1 MGGDCGNAHCGPAG
15 YPAAAPLHQSSTAG
29 ACHTQR
35 RSQGGSGK
43 GDWSSGEPRPSPL
56 RRATP
61 IGALGR
67 CAGPCGGGR
76 AAKQWQDGA
85 ECTTGSPASP
95 GYDTDCSGWTTGSEP
110 TGCSRVVDWPVD
122 SAGAESAA
130 YHCGGDA
137 TGATSGGSANGPGHQ
152 PTSGPSGYC
161 VPRAGGV
168 FGKRR
173 EVGPLLG
180 WPGKLQLR
188 RVGES
193 VESGR
198 AGARDAA
205 RLRLGSAR
213 RRAGFGGLREGGGG
227 REFSG
232 CGPTPSSGGGSLG
245 DGE

>member
-1 MGGDCGNAHCGPAG
+1 MGGDCDIAHCGPAG
-15 YPAAAPLHQSSTAG
+15 YPAAARLHQSSTAV
-29 ACHTQR
+29 ACQAQW
-35 RSQGGSGK
+35 RSQGGCGT
-43 GDWSSGEPRPSPL
+43 GVWSSGEPRPSPL

-67 CAGPCGGGR
+67 CAGPGGGGR

-85 ECTTGSPASP
+85 ECTTGPPASP
-95 GYDTDCSGWTTGSEP
+95 GDVTAGSGRT
-110 TGCSRVVDWPVD
+110 
-122 SAGAESAA
+122 
-130 YHCGGDA
+130 

-152 PTSGPSGYC
+152 PISGPSGYC

-168 FGKRR
+168 FGKLR

-188 RVGES
+188 RAGES
-193 VESGR
+193 VESGG

-205 RLRLGSAR
+205 RHRLGSAR
-213 RRAGFGGLREGGGG
+213 RRAGFGGSREGGGG